1 MEDLEEK
8 DKKTIL
14 VVDDEK
20 SIMELLVFNLQKEGY
35 NTLEAY
41 DGVTAVEMA
50 MNEKPDLILLDVMLP
65 KLDGI
70 SVCKKIRYALNISNI
85 PILMISAKDTES
97 DKIVGLEMGA
107 DDYITKPFQI
117 REVMAR
123 IKANL
128 RKAELNANLDVNA
141 QKNEDKKD
149 IIKVGDLT
157 LDLKKV
163 EARVKGEVINLTKKE
178 FDVLK
183 YLASQP
189 GQVVTREMLLRDVWE
204 YEEYVGATG
213 SAATGTLDQMNQEY
227 AESLA
232 GRTQK
237 LNTTLEGLFN
247 DVFTTDMVYPLI
259 DALTKLADAVDT
271 LFKSVGG
278 GPTIILGLASA
289 FTRLFSN
296 NIAEQIN
303 NAAMNKAVQQQR
315 IENSQNRGAL
325 LEQLKVA
332 NPDESNQN
340 TQAIINYAQR
350 INELAP
356 NLSSEQ

>member
-1 MEDLEEK
+1 MEEIVEK

-14 VVDDEK
+14 VVDDEQD
-20 SIMELLVFNLQKEGY
+20 IMELLVFNLQKEGY

-50 MNEKPDLILLDVMLP
+50 VNEKPDLILLDVMIP

-70 SVCKKIRYALNISNI
+70 SVCKKIRYALNISNV

-128 RKAELNANLDVNA
+128 RKAELNANMDVLNSK
-141 QKNEDKKD
+141 KNEDKDD
-149 IIKVGDLT
+149 IIKVGDLS

-163 EARVKGEVINLTKKE
+163 EAKVKGEVINLTKKE

-189 GQVVTREMLLRDVWE
+189 GQVVTREMLLREVWE
-204 YEEYVGATG
+204 YEEYVGAIRTIDV
-213 SAATGTLDQMNQEY
+213 TMN
-227 AESLA
+227 
-232 GRTQK
+232 
-237 LNTTLEGLFN
+237 
-247 DVFTTDMVYPLI
+247 
-259 DALTKLADAVDT
+259 
-271 LFKSVGG
+271 
-278 GPTIILGLASA
+278 
-289 FTRLFSN
+289 
-296 NIAEQIN
+296 
-303 NAAMNKAVQQQR
+303 R
-315 IENSQNRGAL
+315 IRDKIE
-325 LEQLKVA
+325 KDKA
-332 NPDESNQN
+332 NPKILITKRGVGYYVTDK
-340 TQAIINYAQR
+340 T
-350 INELAP
+350 
-356 NLSSEQ
+356 

>member
-1 MEDLEEK
+1 MEELVEK
-8 DKKTIL
+8 EKKTIL
-14 VVDDEK
+14 VVDDEQ

-50 MNEKPDLILLDVMLP
+50 MNEKPDLILLDVMIP
-65 KLDGI
+65 KIDGI

-128 RKAELNANLDVNA
+128 RKAELNANIDIMNNTPKQEEKEDV
-141 QKNEDKKD
+141 
-149 IIKVGDLT
+149 IKVGDLT
-157 LDLKKV
+157 LDLKKI

-189 GQVVTREMLLRDVWE
+189 GQVVTREMLLREVWE
-204 YEEYVGATG
+204 YEEYVGAIRTIDV
-213 SAATGTLDQMNQEY
+213 TMN
-227 AESLA
+227 
-232 GRTQK
+232 
-237 LNTTLEGLFN
+237 
-247 DVFTTDMVYPLI
+247 
-259 DALTKLADAVDT
+259 
-271 LFKSVGG
+271 
-278 GPTIILGLASA
+278 
-289 FTRLFSN
+289 
-296 NIAEQIN
+296 
-303 NAAMNKAVQQQR
+303 R
-315 IENSQNRGAL
+315 IRDKIE
-325 LEQLKVA
+325 KDKA
-332 NPDESNQN
+332 NPKILITKRGVGYYVTDK
-340 TQAIINYAQR
+340 
-350 INELAP
+350 
-356 NLSSEQ
+356 

>member
-1 MEDLEEK
+1 MEELVEK
-8 DKKTIL
+8 EKKTIL
-14 VVDDEK
+14 VVDDEQ

-50 MNEKPDLILLDVMLP
+50 MNEKPDLILLDVMIP
-65 KLDGI
+65 KIDGI

-128 RKAELNANLDVNA
+128 RKAELNANIDMMNNTPKQEEKEDV
-141 QKNEDKKD
+141 
-149 IIKVGDLT
+149 IKVGDLT
-157 LDLKKV
+157 LDLKKI

-189 GQVVTREMLLRDVWE
+189 GQVVTREMLLREVWE
-204 YEEYVGATG
+204 YEEYVGAIRTIDV
-213 SAATGTLDQMNQEY
+213 TMN
-227 AESLA
+227 
-232 GRTQK
+232 
-237 LNTTLEGLFN
+237 
-247 DVFTTDMVYPLI
+247 
-259 DALTKLADAVDT
+259 
-271 LFKSVGG
+271 
-278 GPTIILGLASA
+278 
-289 FTRLFSN
+289 
-296 NIAEQIN
+296 
-303 NAAMNKAVQQQR
+303 R
-315 IENSQNRGAL
+315 IRDKIE
-325 LEQLKVA
+325 KDKA
-332 NPDESNQN
+332 NPKILITKRGVGYYVTDRNS
-340 TQAIINYAQR
+340 
-350 INELAP
+350 
-356 NLSSEQ
+356 

>member
-1 MEDLEEK
+1 MEEIVEK

-41 DGVTAVEMA
+41 DGVTAVDMA
-50 MNEKPDLILLDVMLP
+50 INEKPDLILLDVMIP

-128 RKAELNANLDVNA
+128 RKAELNANMDIMGS
-141 QKNEDKKD
+141 QKNEDKDD

-163 EARVKGEVINLTKKE
+163 EAKVKGEVINLTKKE
-178 FDVLK
+178 D
-183 YLASQP
+183 
-189 GQVVTREMLLRDVWE
+189 R
-204 YEEYVGATG
+204 
-213 SAATGTLDQMNQEY
+213 
-227 AESLA
+227 
-232 GRTQK
+232 
-237 LNTTLEGLFN
+237 
-247 DVFTTDMVYPLI
+247 
-259 DALTKLADAVDT
+259 
-271 LFKSVGG
+271 
-278 GPTIILGLASA
+278 
-289 FTRLFSN
+289 
-296 NIAEQIN
+296 
-303 NAAMNKAVQQQR
+303 
-315 IENSQNRGAL
+315 
-325 LEQLKVA
+325 
-332 NPDESNQN
+332 
-340 TQAIINYAQR
+340 
-350 INELAP
+350 
-356 NLSSEQ
+356 

>member
-1 MEDLEEK
+1 MEEIVEK

-14 VVDDEK
+14 VVDDEQ

-50 MNEKPDLILLDVMLP
+50 MNEKPDLILLDVMIP

-128 RKAELNANLDVNA
+128 RKAELNANIDSMNNKKA
-141 QKNEDKKD
+141 EDKSN
-149 IIKVGDLT
+149 IIRVGDLS

-163 EARVKGEVINLTKKE
+163 EAKVKGEVINLTKKE

-189 GQVVTREMLLRDVWE
+189 GQVVTREMLLREVWE
-204 YEEYVGATG
+204 YEEYVGAIRTIDV
-213 SAATGTLDQMNQEY
+213 TMN
-227 AESLA
+227 
-232 GRTQK
+232 
-237 LNTTLEGLFN
+237 
-247 DVFTTDMVYPLI
+247 
-259 DALTKLADAVDT
+259 
-271 LFKSVGG
+271 
-278 GPTIILGLASA
+278 
-289 FTRLFSN
+289 
-296 NIAEQIN
+296 
-303 NAAMNKAVQQQR
+303 R
-315 IENSQNRGAL
+315 IRDKIE
-325 LEQLKVA
+325 KDKA
-332 NPDESNQN
+332 NPKILITKRGVGYYVTDKN
-340 TQAIINYAQR
+340 
-350 INELAP
+350 
-356 NLSSEQ
+356 

>member
-1 MEDLEEK
+1 VEEIVER

-14 VVDDEK
+14 VVDDEQ

-50 MNEKPDLILLDVMLP
+50 INEKPDLILLDVMIP
-65 KLDGI
+65 KMDGI

-128 RKAELNANLDVNA
+128 RKAELNSNIEINT
-141 QKNEDKKD
+141 QKNEDKD
-149 IIKVGDLT
+149 NIIKVGDLT

-163 EARVKGEVINLTKKE
+163 EAKVKGEVINLTKKE

-189 GQVVTREMLLRDVWE
+189 GQVVTREMLLREVWE
-204 YEEYVGATG
+204 YEEYVGAIRTIDV
-213 SAATGTLDQMNQEY
+213 TMN
-227 AESLA
+227 
-232 GRTQK
+232 
-237 LNTTLEGLFN
+237 
-247 DVFTTDMVYPLI
+247 
-259 DALTKLADAVDT
+259 
-271 LFKSVGG
+271 
-278 GPTIILGLASA
+278 
-289 FTRLFSN
+289 
-296 NIAEQIN
+296 
-303 NAAMNKAVQQQR
+303 R
-315 IENSQNRGAL
+315 IRDKIE
-325 LEQLKVA
+325 KDKA
-332 NPDESNQN
+332 NPKILITKRGVGYYVTDR
-340 TQAIINYAQR
+340 T
-350 INELAP
+350 
-356 NLSSEQ
+356 

>member
-1 MEDLEEK
+1 MEEIVEK

-14 VVDDEK
+14 VVDDEQ

-35 NTLEAY
+35 NTLQAY

-50 MNEKPDLILLDVMLP
+50 INEKPDLILLDVMIP

-128 RKAELNANLDVNA
+128 RKAELNANMEINN
-141 QKNEDKKD
+141 QKSEDKD
-149 IIKVGDLT
+149 NIIKVGDLT

-189 GQVVTREMLLRDVWE
+189 GEVVTREMLLREVWE
-204 YEEYVGATG
+204 YEEYVGAIRTIDV
-213 SAATGTLDQMNQEY
+213 TMN
-227 AESLA
+227 
-232 GRTQK
+232 
-237 LNTTLEGLFN
+237 
-247 DVFTTDMVYPLI
+247 
-259 DALTKLADAVDT
+259 
-271 LFKSVGG
+271 
-278 GPTIILGLASA
+278 
-289 FTRLFSN
+289 
-296 NIAEQIN
+296 
-303 NAAMNKAVQQQR
+303 R
-315 IENSQNRGAL
+315 IRDKIE
-325 LEQLKVA
+325 KDKA
-332 NPDESNQN
+332 NPKILITKRGVRYYVTDK
-340 TQAIINYAQR
+340 T
-350 INELAP
+350 
-356 NLSSEQ
+356 

>member
-1 MEDLEEK
+1 VEEIVEK

-14 VVDDEK
+14 VVDDEQ

-35 NTLEAY
+35 NTIEAY
-41 DGVTAVEMA
+41 DGVTAVEKA
-50 MNEKPDLILLDVMLP
+50 INEKPDLILLDVMIP

-128 RKAELNANLDVNA
+128 RKAELNANIDANNH
-141 QKNEDKKD
+141 KNDDKND
-149 IIKVGDLT
+149 IIKVGDLS

-163 EARVKGEVINLTKKE
+163 EAKVKGEVINLTKKE

-204 YEEYVGATG
+204 YEEYVGAIRTIDV
-213 SAATGTLDQMNQEY
+213 TMN
-227 AESLA
+227 
-232 GRTQK
+232 
-237 LNTTLEGLFN
+237 
-247 DVFTTDMVYPLI
+247 
-259 DALTKLADAVDT
+259 
-271 LFKSVGG
+271 
-278 GPTIILGLASA
+278 
-289 FTRLFSN
+289 
-296 NIAEQIN
+296 
-303 NAAMNKAVQQQR
+303 R
-315 IENSQNRGAL
+315 IRDKIE
-325 LEQLKVA
+325 KDKA
-332 NPDESNQN
+332 NPKILITKRGVGYYVTDKQS
-340 TQAIINYAQR
+340 
-350 INELAP
+350 
-356 NLSSEQ
+356 

>member
-1 MEDLEEK
+1 MEEIVEK

-50 MNEKPDLILLDVMLP
+50 MNEKPDLILLDVMIP

-128 RKAELNANLDVNA
+128 RKAELNANIDSMNS
-141 QKNEDKKD
+141 QKNEDKDD

-157 LDLKKV
+157 LDLKKI

-189 GQVVTREMLLRDVWE
+189 GQVVTREMLLREVWE
-204 YEEYVGATG
+204 YEEYVGAIRTIDV
-213 SAATGTLDQMNQEY
+213 TMN
-227 AESLA
+227 
-232 GRTQK
+232 
-237 LNTTLEGLFN
+237 
-247 DVFTTDMVYPLI
+247 
-259 DALTKLADAVDT
+259 
-271 LFKSVGG
+271 
-278 GPTIILGLASA
+278 
-289 FTRLFSN
+289 
-296 NIAEQIN
+296 
-303 NAAMNKAVQQQR
+303 R
-315 IENSQNRGAL
+315 IRDKIE
-325 LEQLKVA
+325 KDKA
-332 NPDESNQN
+332 NPKILITKRGVGYYVTDKN
-340 TQAIINYAQR
+340 
-350 INELAP
+350 
-356 NLSSEQ
+356 

>member
-1 MEDLEEK
+1 MEEIVEK

-14 VVDDEK
+14 VVDDEQ

-41 DGVTAVEMA
+41 DGVTAVDMA
-50 MNEKPDLILLDVMLP
+50 INEKPDLILLDVMIP
-65 KLDGI
+65 KMDGI

-128 RKAELNANLDVNA
+128 RKAELNTNVDAMNNK
-141 QKNEDKKD
+141 KNEDKND
-149 IIKVGDLT
+149 VIKVGDLS

-163 EARVKGEVINLTKKE
+163 EAKVKGEVINLTKKE

-189 GQVVTREMLLRDVWE
+189 GQVVTREMLLREVWE
-204 YEEYVGATG
+204 YEEYVGAIRTIDV
-213 SAATGTLDQMNQEY
+213 TMN
-227 AESLA
+227 
-232 GRTQK
+232 
-237 LNTTLEGLFN
+237 
-247 DVFTTDMVYPLI
+247 
-259 DALTKLADAVDT
+259 
-271 LFKSVGG
+271 
-278 GPTIILGLASA
+278 
-289 FTRLFSN
+289 
-296 NIAEQIN
+296 
-303 NAAMNKAVQQQR
+303 R
-315 IENSQNRGAL
+315 IRDKIE
-325 LEQLKVA
+325 KDKA
-332 NPDESNQN
+332 NPKILITKRGVGYYVTDKN
-340 TQAIINYAQR
+340 
-350 INELAP
+350 
-356 NLSSEQ
+356 

>member
-1 MEDLEEK
+1 MEEIVEK

-14 VVDDEK
+14 VVDDEQ

-50 MNEKPDLILLDVMLP
+50 MNEKPDLILLDVMIP

-128 RKAELNANLDVNA
+128 RKAELNANMDLMNN
-141 QKNEDKKD
+141 KKGEDKND
-149 IIKVGDLT
+149 IIRVGDLS

-163 EARVKGEVINLTKKE
+163 EAKVKGEVINLTKKE

-189 GQVVTREMLLRDVWE
+189 GQVVTREMLLREVWE
-204 YEEYVGATG
+204 YEEYVGAIRTIDV
-213 SAATGTLDQMNQEY
+213 TMN
-227 AESLA
+227 
-232 GRTQK
+232 
-237 LNTTLEGLFN
+237 
-247 DVFTTDMVYPLI
+247 
-259 DALTKLADAVDT
+259 
-271 LFKSVGG
+271 
-278 GPTIILGLASA
+278 
-289 FTRLFSN
+289 
-296 NIAEQIN
+296 
-303 NAAMNKAVQQQR
+303 R
-315 IENSQNRGAL
+315 IRDKIE
-325 LEQLKVA
+325 KDKA
-332 NPDESNQN
+332 NPKILITKRGVGYYVTDKS
-340 TQAIINYAQR
+340 
-350 INELAP
+350 
-356 NLSSEQ
+356 

>member
-1 MEDLEEK
+1 MEEIVKKE
-8 DKKTIL
+8 KKTIL
-14 VVDDEK
+14 VVDDEQ

-35 NTLEAY
+35 KTLEAY

-50 MNEKPDLILLDVMLP
+50 INEKPDLISLDVMIP

-128 RKAELNANLDVNA
+128 RKAELNANIDILNN
-141 QKNEDKKD
+141 QKNEEKKDD
-149 IIKVGDLT
+149 IIKVGDLS

-163 EARVKGEVINLTKKE
+163 EAKVKGEVINLTKKE

-189 GQVVTREMLLRDVWE
+189 GQVVTREMLLREVWE
-204 YEEYVGATG
+204 YEEYVGAIRTIDV
-213 SAATGTLDQMNQEY
+213 TMN
-227 AESLA
+227 
-232 GRTQK
+232 
-237 LNTTLEGLFN
+237 
-247 DVFTTDMVYPLI
+247 
-259 DALTKLADAVDT
+259 
-271 LFKSVGG
+271 
-278 GPTIILGLASA
+278 
-289 FTRLFSN
+289 
-296 NIAEQIN
+296 
-303 NAAMNKAVQQQR
+303 R
-315 IENSQNRGAL
+315 IRDKIE
-325 LEQLKVA
+325 KDKA
-332 NPDESNQN
+332 NPKILITKRGVGYYVTDK
-340 TQAIINYAQR
+340 
-350 INELAP
+350 
-356 NLSSEQ
+356 

>member
-1 MEDLEEK
+1 MEELVEK

-41 DGVTAVEMA
+41 DGITAVEMA
-50 MNEKPDLILLDVMLP
+50 TNEKPDLILLDVMIP

-128 RKAELNANLDVNA
+128 RKAELNANMDIMGS
-141 QKNEDKKD
+141 QKNEDKD
-149 IIKVGDLT
+149 NIIKVGDLS
-157 LDLKKV
+157 LDLKKI
-163 EARVKGEVINLTKKE
+163 EAKVKGEIINLTKKE

-189 GQVVTREMLLRDVWE
+189 GQVVTREMLLREVWE
-204 YEEYVGATG
+204 YEEYVGAIRTIDV
-213 SAATGTLDQMNQEY
+213 TMN
-227 AESLA
+227 
-232 GRTQK
+232 
-237 LNTTLEGLFN
+237 
-247 DVFTTDMVYPLI
+247 
-259 DALTKLADAVDT
+259 
-271 LFKSVGG
+271 
-278 GPTIILGLASA
+278 
-289 FTRLFSN
+289 
-296 NIAEQIN
+296 
-303 NAAMNKAVQQQR
+303 R
-315 IENSQNRGAL
+315 IRDKIE
-325 LEQLKVA
+325 KDKA
-332 NPDESNQN
+332 NPKILITKRGVGYYVTDKN
-340 TQAIINYAQR
+340 
-350 INELAP
+350 
-356 NLSSEQ
+356 

>member
-1 MEDLEEK
+1 MEDLDEK

-189 GQVVTREMLLRDVWE
+189 GQVVTREMLLREVWE
-204 YEEYVGATG
+204 YEEYVGAIRTIDV
-213 SAATGTLDQMNQEY
+213 TMN
-227 AESLA
+227 
-232 GRTQK
+232 
-237 LNTTLEGLFN
+237 
-247 DVFTTDMVYPLI
+247 
-259 DALTKLADAVDT
+259 
-271 LFKSVGG
+271 
-278 GPTIILGLASA
+278 
-289 FTRLFSN
+289 
-296 NIAEQIN
+296 
-303 NAAMNKAVQQQR
+303 R
-315 IENSQNRGAL
+315 IRDKIE
-325 LEQLKVA
+325 KDKA
-332 NPDESNQN
+332 NPKILITKRGVGYYVTDK
-340 TQAIINYAQR
+340 T
-350 INELAP
+350 
-356 NLSSEQ
+356 

>member
-1 MEDLEEK
+1 MEEIVEK

-50 MNEKPDLILLDVMLP
+50 MNEKPDLILLDVMIP

-128 RKAELNANLDVNA
+128 RKAELNANMDIMSS
-141 QKNEDKKD
+141 QKNEDKDD

-157 LDLKKV
+157 LDLKKI

-189 GQVVTREMLLRDVWE
+189 GQVVTREMLLREVWE
-204 YEEYVGATG
+204 YEEYVGAIRTIDV
-213 SAATGTLDQMNQEY
+213 TMN
-227 AESLA
+227 
-232 GRTQK
+232 
-237 LNTTLEGLFN
+237 
-247 DVFTTDMVYPLI
+247 
-259 DALTKLADAVDT
+259 
-271 LFKSVGG
+271 
-278 GPTIILGLASA
+278 
-289 FTRLFSN
+289 
-296 NIAEQIN
+296 
-303 NAAMNKAVQQQR
+303 R
-315 IENSQNRGAL
+315 IRDKIE
-325 LEQLKVA
+325 KDKA
-332 NPDESNQN
+332 NPKILITKRGVGYYVTDKN
-340 TQAIINYAQR
+340 
-350 INELAP
+350 
-356 NLSSEQ
+356 

>member
-1 MEDLEEK
+1 MEEIIEK

-50 MNEKPDLILLDVMLP
+50 INEKPDLILLDVMIP

-128 RKAELNANLDVNA
+128 RKAELNANIDIMNS
-141 QKNEDKKD
+141 QKNEDKDD
-149 IIKVGDLT
+149 IIRVGDLT
-157 LDLKKV
+157 LDLKKI
-163 EARVKGEVINLTKKE
+163 EAKVKGEVINLTKKE

-189 GQVVTREMLLRDVWE
+189 GQVVTREMLLREVWE
-204 YEEYVGATG
+204 YEEYVGAIRTIDV
-213 SAATGTLDQMNQEY
+213 TMN
-227 AESLA
+227 
-232 GRTQK
+232 
-237 LNTTLEGLFN
+237 
-247 DVFTTDMVYPLI
+247 
-259 DALTKLADAVDT
+259 
-271 LFKSVGG
+271 
-278 GPTIILGLASA
+278 
-289 FTRLFSN
+289 
-296 NIAEQIN
+296 
-303 NAAMNKAVQQQR
+303 R
-315 IENSQNRGAL
+315 IRDKIE
-325 LEQLKVA
+325 KDKA
-332 NPDESNQN
+332 NPKILITKRGVGYYVTDKN
-340 TQAIINYAQR
+340 
-350 INELAP
+350 
-356 NLSSEQ
+356 